1 MQSQINNFLTLQ
13 EDIDVDKELLIWYE
27 MSWNA
32 LLLSEW
38 LHYIISYSWFSEQKH
53 VHMFSVNFVSQQIQF
68 LIFLS

>member
-38 LHYIISYSWFSEQKH
+38 LHYIIS
-53 VHMFSVNFVSQQIQF
+53 
-68 LIFLS
+68 